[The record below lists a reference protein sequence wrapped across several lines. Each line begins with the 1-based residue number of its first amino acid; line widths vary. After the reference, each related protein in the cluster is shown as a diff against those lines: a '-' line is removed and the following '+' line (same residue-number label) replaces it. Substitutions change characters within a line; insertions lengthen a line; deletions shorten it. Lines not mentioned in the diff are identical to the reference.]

1 MEFEEDF
8 VKDELV
14 EFEIEDRKFKFKPTT
29 AGDENEWL
37 NEYMEVGEEGKP
49 KPNLQKINMC
59 KVRNLIEVPYSR
71 ELIRSKISVDKEWKN
86 LTNDEKWKFIQN
98 LKPSMFD
105 KIIKKINDI
114 DAPESEVKK
123 N

>member
-1 MEFEEDF
+1 
-8 VKDELV
+8 
-14 EFEIEDRKFKFKPTT
+14 
-29 AGDENEWL
+29 
-37 NEYMEVGEEGKP
+37 
-49 KPNLQKINMC
+49 
-59 KVRNLIEVPYSR
+59 VPYSR